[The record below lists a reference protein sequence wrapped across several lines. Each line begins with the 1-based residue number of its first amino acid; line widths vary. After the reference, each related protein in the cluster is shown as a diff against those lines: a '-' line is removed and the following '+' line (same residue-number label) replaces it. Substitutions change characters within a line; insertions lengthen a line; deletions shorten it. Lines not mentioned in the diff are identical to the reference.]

1 MIRRL
6 VSTGFWTDD
15 KVVNQFTPEDKYFML
30 YLLTNPHTTQL
41 GIYKL
46 NVRFAAFETGYSED
60 TIKSLLD
67 RFEKHLRVIYYS
79 ERTGEIAIKNYLIY
93 SIIKGGKPVADLLW
107 KEINDVKN
115 KELVTKV
122 FNHIKDSDQINKTVR
137 NIISAYT
144 TKDNSNNNN
153 INDNEI
159 HNENENDKSYPLS
172 CNDSSDDTHN
182 DSSDDTHKV
191 SADASTTHISQK
203 KKESKHKYGE
213 YSHVL
218 LTDTEAKKLVADYG
232 KKETEEAI
240 TFLDEYIE
248 MKGYKAKSHYL
259 CIRKWVFDAL
269 KEKEQRQKRGSGNKK
284 NQFNDFPQRQYSKS
298 ESLSLEQ
305 QLLSKSKGA
314 DHD

>member
-15 KVVNQFTPEDKYFML
+15 KVVDKFTPEDKYFML

-46 NVRFAAFETGYSED
+46 NVRYAAFETGYSED

-67 RFEKHLRVIYYS
+67 RFEKHLRIIYYS

-122 FNHIKDSDQINKTVR
+122 FDHIKDSDQINKTVR

-144 TKDNSNNNN
+144 TKDNSNNN
-153 INDNEI
+153 INENEI
-159 HNENENDKSYPLS
+159 HNENENENDKSYPLS
-172 CNDSSDDTHN
+172 CNDSSDDTCN
-182 DSSDDTHKV
+182 DSSKV

-203 KKESKHKYGE
+203 KQESKHKYGE
-213 YSHVL
+213 YKHVL
-218 LTDTEAKKLVADYG
+218 LTDTEAKKLVSDYG
-232 KKETEEAI
+232 KKETEDAI
-240 TFLDEYIE
+240 TYLDEYIE

-269 KEKEQRQKRGSGNKK
+269 KERDQKKKRGSRTKT
-284 NQFNDFPQRQYSKS
+284 NQFNNFQQREVKKT
-298 ESLSLEQ
+298 EMDDLEK
-305 QLLSKSKGA
+305 QLLKGA
-314 DHD
+314 R